1 MGTYVLSVLSPGFLA
16 GLDLFLVRPSRTRAM
31 HSLLPDLPQAAA
43 APGAYPRTQRD
54 AVAGGV
60 FTLATPSFCPSYAS
74 VMIVSCC
81 AATKNLFS
89 SNNFDLLIDDVGHCG
104 SRSSFVPE
112 GPVGPGAAR

>member
-16 GLDLFLVRPSRTRAM
+16 GLDLFLVRPYGTRAM
-31 HSLLPDLPQAAA
+31 HSLLPDLPPAA

-60 FTLATPSFCPSYAS
+60 FTLATPSPCPSYPS
-74 VMIVSCC
+74 VIIVSCC
-81 AATKNLFS
+81 AATKNLLA